1 MGVVQQ
7 DAPQAHPHASLLPLL
22 EPSLT
27 GSATPES
34 QGEGEGTPGQ
44 PPAQDVQNAGQGLA
58 GGDTGASTVGTGW
71 GRWKTARTPFRAT
84 RTRLPFP
91 SLSSAPSARKS
102 ASTSVQ
108 ATSLRMGCS
117 NIRPRVRR

>member
-58 GGDTGASTVGTGW
+58 GGDTGASTVGTRW
-71 GRWKTARTPFRAT
+71 GRWKDTLREVPEIVGNQRFDHSIT
-84 RTRLPFP
+84 L
-91 SLSSAPSARKS
+91 
-102 ASTSVQ
+102 VQ
-108 ATSLRMGCS
+108 PNCPQPLRGYRS
-117 NIRPRVRR
+117 RYQSR